1 MQSRSEKQTKT
12 RVECKKKK
20 TPQIVVRGKKDKTK
34 IIHGVSS
41 NAAQNKGNE
50 KGHQCPI
57 PEYRSI
63 TSKTTWLLTSQSV
76 LHCGEHPRS
85 VRTSDGRASVA
96 IAVIMSV
103 AYMQLFV
110 PMVWAL
116 GVLLGGA
123 IPYGGVWNEGPGR
136 TGS

>member
-1 MQSRSEKQTKT
+1 M
-12 RVECKKKK
+12 
-20 TPQIVVRGKKDKTK
+20 
-34 IIHGVSS
+34 
-41 NAAQNKGNE
+41 
-50 KGHQCPI
+50 
-57 PEYRSI
+57 

-76 LHCGEHPRS
+76 PHCGEHPRS

-116 GVLLGGA
+116 GVLLGGPIA
-123 IPYGGVWNEGPGR
+123 YGGVWNEGPGR